1 MRAPSLGGTLRGDPG
16 RTEPHDQAHAGAV
29 GTRHRQRQLEAPFLH
44 EAGVRTTSVRFNGTL
59 HDFLMLNP
67 ICGKLPSN
75 RRSTFSARRP
85 EPANRHRQSRQ
96 AFT

>member
-1 MRAPSLGGTLRGDPG
+1 MRAPSAGGTLRGDPA

-67 ICGKLPSN
+67 ICGTAALK
-75 RRSTFSARRP
+75 
-85 EPANRHRQSRQ
+85 QSIHGLRK
-96 AFT
+96 APGTS